1 VRNVLPSWDAF
12 GKPNFFMTRL
22 NKDSLLA
29 TALQFFDAPTLLS
42 L

>member
-22 NKDSLLA
+22 NKDSF
-29 TALQFFDAPTLLS
+29 TALQFFDGATRLS